1 MGIDDIFDF
10 DDDEYFECS
19 EFDRQIDE
27 FKQTLVA
34 NTRAEIK
41 DKIAALE
48 EEVRSLRSFRD
59 ERKQYAEK
67 LAAAVRKA
75 VLAETEAQKKYKAA
89 RLKELLG
96 DNLVSTWEA
105 KGEWVQG
112 PKCDLCDEGRLRHFI
127 TPCGREMT
135 ESCTCAKQTLV
146 YKPRELMLY
155 RISEWRGG
163 RQLFYDSAKCKTEDE
178 SDYRHRGVARSGCD
192 FEKINPYSSEFESE
206 ELCQKYCDW
215 KTEKEAA
222 KG

>member
-19 EFDRQIDE
+19 EFDRKIDE
-27 FKQTLVA
+27 FKQTLIVNA
-34 NTRAEIK
+34 RQEIK
-41 DKIAALE
+41 DKITALE

-67 LAAAVRKA
+67 LAAAERKA

-96 DNLVSTWEA
+96 DNLVTAWEA
-105 KGEWVQG
+105 NAEWVQG
-112 PKCDLCDEGRLRHFI
+112 PKCDLCDEKRFRHFI

-135 ESCTCAKQTLV
+135 ESCTCAKQTTV
-146 YKPRELMLY
+146 YKPRKLMLY
-155 RISEWRGG
+155 RMSEWRGG
-163 RQLFYDSAKCKTEDE
+163 MALYYDYVKRKEDE

-192 FEKINPYSSEFESE
+192 FEKIDSYSSAFESE

-215 KTEKEAA
+215 KNKKEAA